1 MPGRPHR
8 RQQAHHDGE
17 VFYPVAAAGGKGI
30 QRQKQQVQRRLQP
43 HEAFF
48 DCVYF
53 RCFVFAY
60 PFHAPILRP
69 IRFTFSSH
77 AVAGRRFSIVSAP
90 QRHRA
95 AASQATAC
103 TRQSPSAR
111 QLISARLTAPTGSRR
126 WRRRTGP
133 QPPAPPARPP
143 CPTADPR
150 RSAAPAA
157 PGSAAAAP
165 CTVSPAEFQ

>member
-17 VFYPVAAAGGKGI
+17 VFHPVAAGGKGI
-30 QRQKQQVQRRLQP
+30 QRQKQQVQRRLQR

-48 DCVYF
+48 HRGHF

-69 IRFTFSSH
+69 IRSTFSSH
-77 AVAGRRFSIVSAP
+77 AVAEWRFPIVSAP

-111 QLISARLTAPTGSRR
+111 QLISARLTAPTGSHR
-126 WRRRTGP
+126 WRRRTGR
-133 QPPAPPARPP
+133 QPPAPPAHPP
-143 CPTADPR
+143 CPTAGPR

-165 CTVSPAEFQ
+165 YTVSPAEFQ